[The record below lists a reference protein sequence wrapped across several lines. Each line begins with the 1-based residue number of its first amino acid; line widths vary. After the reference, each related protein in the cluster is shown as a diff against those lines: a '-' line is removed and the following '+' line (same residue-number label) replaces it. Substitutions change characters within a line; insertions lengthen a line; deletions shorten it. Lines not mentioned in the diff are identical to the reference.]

1 MLIKWTMTIVL
12 KIKNIVEMD
21 YSILVLHLENI
32 LRYIIP

>member
-1 MLIKWTMTIVL
+1 MTIVL
-12 KIKNIVEMD
+12 KIKNIVEMN

>member
-1 MLIKWTMTIVL
+1 MTIVL